1 MRHRSKKIVLNTT
14 RRNHTTAIV
23 RNLVTALLEHGRV
36 TTTAKKAKILVSEA
50 EKLISGSK
58 KRDNVHAIREAGKMI
73 YKDEVA
79 KSFFQTYLPTVEHV
93 TSGFVRTFR
102 MGFRS
107 GDNAP
112 KVMVELI
119 KHGNHEKKGA
129 NKTTE
134 VEATKEAKK
143 TTKAPVKKTEAAK
156 TTKVK
161 TTTSKKAKSTK

>member
-58 KRDNVHAIREAGKMI
+58 KRENVHAIREAGKMI

-79 KSFFQTYLPTVEHV
+79 KNFFQTYLPTVENI

-119 KHGNHEKKGA
+119 NHTKATK
-129 NKTTE
+129 KTTE
-134 VEATKEAKK
+134 TTTAEVKKAEKPAAKKVNTSKATKA
-143 TTKAPVKKTEAAK
+143 
-156 TTKVK
+156 K
-161 TTTSKKAKSTK
+161 TTTSKPAKSTK